1 VEYQEIRMNQRID
14 LKEIERK
21 AYTSYHQ
28 DGVIDVTIAVIVLLF
43 AIIMLGDM
51 PWLGGIGGVSGILAV
66 SLYAAFKKFVTV
78 PRLGYVKFP
87 QQRAQRM
94 TGIALALGTLSALM
108 GVVVFFQTR
117 SQGTPDWLMLLIDN
131 YMLTIGIAV
140 AGLFL
145 LGGYAFKTNRL
156 YAYAL
161 LTLAMFTI
169 GHFLSFPLYYYL
181 AALGT
186 IIMTIGIVLM
196 IRFVQKYPKATQT
209 AEA

>member
-1 VEYQEIRMNQRID
+1 MNQKINM
-14 LKEIERK
+14 KEIERK
-21 AYTSYHQ
+21 AYTAYHQ
-28 DGVIDVTIAVIVLLF
+28 DGVVDVTVAVVILLF
-43 AIIMLGDM
+43 GIIMVGDM
-51 PWLGGIGGVSGILAV
+51 SWLGGIGGVSGILAV

-108 GVVVFFQTR
+108 AVVAFFQTM
-117 SQGTPDWLMLLIDN
+117 SQGTPDWLMLLFDN

-145 LGGYAFKTNRL
+145 LGGYAFKTKRI

-169 GHFLSFPLYYYL
+169 GHFLSFPLHYYL
-181 AALGT
+181 VALGT
-186 IIMTIGIVLM
+186 IIMVIGIVLM

-209 AEA
+209 TEA